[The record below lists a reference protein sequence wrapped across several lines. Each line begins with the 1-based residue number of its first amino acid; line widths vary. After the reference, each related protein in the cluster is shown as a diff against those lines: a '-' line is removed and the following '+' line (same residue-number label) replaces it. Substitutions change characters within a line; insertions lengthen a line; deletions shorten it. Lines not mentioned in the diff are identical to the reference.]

1 MPELF
6 RNSPHT
12 GKEERLFF
20 CHVPRCAGR
29 SIIKMMEL
37 GGWRVD
43 YDLLGNN
50 QRHATYF
57 ELRLKYKETKEP
69 RSFAIV
75 RHPMRRLESAFRENE
90 RASSPNEMFRIFEE
104 MPIEKIY
111 TAFNRRIRPAA
122 DFVLDNAE
130 VMKLDAG
137 FPQIHHE
144 LIMRGWL
151 PRRSKDVHLGKTDGT
166 PIDWT
171 KAPAHIV
178 DKIMQVYAQ
187 DFYHFEY
194 QLFPNT

>member
-1 MPELF
+1 MPELY
-6 RNSPHT
+6 RKSPHT

-37 GGWRVD
+37 EGWRAD
-43 YDLLGNN
+43 YDVQGHNE
-50 QRHATYF
+50 RHPNYF

-75 RHPMRRLESAFRENE
+75 RHPMLRLESAFRENG
-90 RASSPNEMFRIFEE
+90 RASSPSEMFSIFEE
-104 MPIEKIY
+104 MPTQKIY
-111 TAFNRRIRPAA
+111 TAFNRKIRPAA
-122 DFVLDNAE
+122 DFVLDSAE
-130 VMKLDAG
+130 VMKLDVG
-137 FPQIHHE
+137 FSHIHHE

-151 PRRSKDVHLGKTDGT
+151 SRKSKAVHLGKTDGS
-166 PIDWT
+166 PIDWK
-171 KAPAHIV
+171 KAPSHIV

-194 QLFPNT
+194 QLFPSA

>member
-1 MPELF
+1 MPELN
-6 RNSPHT
+6 RINSHT

-20 CHVPRCAGR
+20 CHIPRCAGR

-37 GGWRVD
+37 DGWRVD

-50 QRHATYF
+50 HRHANYF
-57 ELRLKYKETKEP
+57 ELRVKYKETKEP

-75 RHPMRRLESAFRENE
+75 RHPMRRLESAFRENG

-104 MPIEKIY
+104 MTTQKIY
-111 TAFNRRIRPAA
+111 TAFNRKIRPAA
-122 DFVLDNAE
+122 DFILDE
-130 VMKLDAG
+130 SEIMKLDVG
-137 FPQIHHE
+137 FSYIHHE

-151 PRRSKDVHLGKTDGT
+151 SRKSKDVHLGRTDGT

-171 KAPAHIV
+171 KAPTRIV

-194 QLFPNT
+194 DLFPSA